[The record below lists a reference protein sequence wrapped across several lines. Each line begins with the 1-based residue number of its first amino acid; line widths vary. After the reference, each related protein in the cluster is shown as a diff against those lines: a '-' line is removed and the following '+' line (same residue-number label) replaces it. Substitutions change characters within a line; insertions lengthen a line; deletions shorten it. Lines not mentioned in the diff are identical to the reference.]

1 MNVFINL
8 GMRLLLFSEVV
19 SSSFSERTIHINS
32 DTGNPEIRLYCQS
45 DEKYYVCQI
54 GKVLPSGNTSNSCT
68 FYKSTHEPS
77 GDKIFKQYLC
87 TPKSLIEQ
95 IEYKGMAQTD
105 TDCMLRI
112 TNFDTAGNKKSQ
124 YDVILGSH
132 IMLSI
137 QWRFYIVHFILYC
150 QILEHGL

>member
-19 SSSFSERTIHINS
+19 SSSFFERTIHINS

-132 IMLSI
+132 RFMLSI
-137 QWRFYIVHFILYC
+137 Q
-150 QILEHGL
+150 